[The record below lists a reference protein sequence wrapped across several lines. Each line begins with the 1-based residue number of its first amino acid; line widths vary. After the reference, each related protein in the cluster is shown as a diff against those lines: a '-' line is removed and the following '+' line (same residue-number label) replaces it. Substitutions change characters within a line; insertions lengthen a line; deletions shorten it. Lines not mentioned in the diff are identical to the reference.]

1 MTNPT
6 APPSGGAPVPPGS
19 PEPVEFSPRTKK
31 VLTAVIGVVL
41 VAVIGGVAAII
52 ATRALNPAP
61 PAYAAGDCVKT
72 GGGQFHATVEKADC
86 GDPGAVYEV
95 GLYLDDPDADC
106 PAESYSSYKQTGG
119 KQDEFKLCLVLNA
132 AEGDCFSTPTIS
144 LGEEKKV
151 DCADD
156 EANRRVTGVVD
167 GTADKAACAPGSV
180 EHARVYPDPKLTV
193 CLGPARA

>member
-6 APPSGGAPVPPGS
+6 VPPPGNAPVPPGA
-19 PEPVEFSPRTKK
+19 PEPAEFSPRTKK
-31 VLTAVIGVVL
+31 ILTVVMGVVL
-41 VAVIGGVAAII
+41 VAVLGGVAAIVV
-52 ATRALNPAP
+52 TRVLDPAP

-72 GGGQFHATVEKADC
+72 SGGQFHAKVEKADC
-86 GDPGAVYEV
+86 GDRNTVYEV

-106 PAESYSSYKQTGG
+106 PAESYASYEQTGG

-151 DCADD
+151 DCANDK
-156 EANRRVTGVVD
+156 ANRRVTAVVD
-167 GTADKAACAPGSV
+167 GTADKAACTPESV
-180 EHARVYPDPKLTV
+180 ENARVYPDPKRTV
-193 CLGPARA
+193 CLGPVQA